1 MTSQRNSARQRLIQA
16 ALQLFAAQGITETT
30 TRQIAD
36 IAGVNEVT
44 LFRHFGSKH
53 GLLLAVL
60 EDAKVFEQLQQT
72 LNQQVNQAG
81 SISQALK
88 SYAEDCLESLAQ
100 IPEFVRS
107 LVGEAGQYPLENRQA
122 LGYGLRQAN
131 RYTQQYLATVLK
143 QEQLQSQIELEK
155 LASLLNALLF
165 GYAVLEFTS
174 EFHEFWRDREEF
186 VENLGTLFL
195 QGAFSPTVARP
206 ETPSLSLESVPAAR
220 ASVSLEV
227 ADLSATLVRAVL
239 QRAKKS
245 SAQDYALVYVL
256 FGAGLSPEEIIGLQ
270 RSHHISNSHQHL
282 LQVTTG
288 AVRQVPINRWI
299 MGHRYGSY
307 SRNPLTQWLKS
318 RKGEQSALFIDEAG
332 QPLSVEAIYQR
343 WQTLTAD
350 LFTLAG
356 TSPQIEQAQ
365 QTWCVEML
373 MKGMTLE
380 NLSILTGWDLA
391 ALQPYARRA
400 KEKIALEQAIAIDQK
415 SGSSKSSDS
424 ASAS

>member
-1 MTSQRNSARQRLIQA
+1 M
-16 ALQLFAAQGITETT
+16 
-30 TRQIAD
+30 
-36 IAGVNEVT
+36 AGVNEVT

-72 LNQQVNQAG
+72 LTQQVNQAG

-88 SYAEDCLESLAQ
+88 SYAGDCLESLAQ

-122 LGYGLRQAN
+122 LGYGLKQAN
-131 RYTQQYLATVLK
+131 RYTEQYLATVLQ
-143 QEQLQSQIELEK
+143 QEQLYSRIELEK

-186 VENLGTLFL
+186 IENLVRLFL
-195 QGAFSPTVARP
+195 QGAFSSAAASATASVA
-206 ETPSLSLESVPAAR
+206 TNIHSLSLEMAQFNQSAP
-220 ASVSLEV
+220 SIPV
-227 ADLSATLVRAVL
+227 ADLSAPLVRSIL

-245 SAQDYALVYVL
+245 SLQDYALFYVL
-256 FGAGLSPEEIIGLQ
+256 FGAGLSADEIAGLQ

-282 LQVTTG
+282 LQVTVG
-288 AVRQVPINRWI
+288 ALRQVSINRWI

-307 SRNPLTQWLKS
+307 MRNPLTQWLKS
-318 RKGEQSALFIDEAG
+318 RKSDQSALFLDEAG
-332 QPLSVEAIYQR
+332 NPLSAAAIRQR
-343 WQTLTAD
+343 WQVCTVDLLTLT
-350 LFTLAG
+350 G
-356 TSPQIEQAQ
+356 KPPQLEQAQ

-373 MKGMTLE
+373 MKGITLE
-380 NLSILTGWDLA
+380 NLSILAGCHLA
-391 ALQPYARRA
+391 ELQPYAHRA

-415 SGSSKSSDS
+415 SVSTKASDS
-424 ASAS
+424 STAP

>member
-1 MTSQRNSARQRLIQA
+1 MTSQRNSARKRLIQA

-36 IAGVNEVT
+36 MAGVNEVT

-72 LNQQVNQAG
+72 LNHQVNQAG
-81 SISQALK
+81 SLSQALK
-88 SYAEDCLESLAQ
+88 SYAGDCLESLAQ

-107 LVGEAGQYPLENRQA
+107 LVGEAGQYPPENRQA

-131 RYTQQYLATVLK
+131 RYTQQYLATVL
-143 QEQLQSQIELEK
+143 EQKHLDSQIDLEK

-174 EFHEFWRDREEF
+174 EFHEFWHDREEF
-186 VENLGTLFL
+186 VENLTLLFL
-195 QGAFSPTVARP
+195 HGAFSPAAIAP
-206 ETPSLSLESVPAAR
+206 AETQAASAERNLSQQ
-220 ASVSLEV
+220 V
-227 ADLSATLVRAVL
+227 ADLSASLVRLIL

-245 SAQDYALVYVL
+245 SPQDYALVYVL
-256 FGAGLSPEEIIGLQ
+256 FGAGLSPAEIANLQ

-288 AVRQVPINRWI
+288 TSRQVPINRWI
-299 MGHRYGSY
+299 MDHRYGSY
-307 SRNPLTQWLKS
+307 TRNPLTQWLKN
-318 RKGEQSALFIDEAG
+318 RKGEQSALFLDDTG
-332 QPLSVEAIYQR
+332 NPLLAEAIAQR
-343 WQTLTAD
+343 WQELTAD
-350 LFTLAG
+350 LSTLAG
-356 TSPQIEQAQ
+356 TPPRIEQAQ

-373 MKGMTLE
+373 MKGMSLE
-380 NLSILTGWDLA
+380 NLSILTGQDLPS
-391 ALQPYARRA
+391 LKPYARRA
-400 KEKIALEQAIAIDQK
+400 REKIALEQAIAIDHK
-415 SGSSKSSDS
+415 SGSAKNNESSQHLD
-424 ASAS
+424 